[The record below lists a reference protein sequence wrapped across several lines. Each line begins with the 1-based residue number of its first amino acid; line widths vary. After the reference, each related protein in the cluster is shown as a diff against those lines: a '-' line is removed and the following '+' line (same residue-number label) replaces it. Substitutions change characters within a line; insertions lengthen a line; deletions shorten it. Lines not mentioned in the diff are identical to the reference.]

1 MNITDVLD
9 TGHNELYDEM
19 IKENIE
25 NRILVLNDNVTDS
38 VIEDYILY
46 ILKWNKEDKDIPIE
60 KRKVITLYINSCG
73 GDAFAGLHFAE
84 ICAISKTP
92 IRSIAMSLVASAAF
106 YIYIACSERI
116 AFKNSV
122 LLMHDGSIEI
132 SNSSRKASDTMKF
145 IELMEQRTK
154 EFVLSHTTMDEK
166 FYDDHF
172 DQEFY
177 MYAERGK
184 ELGAIDRIIGVDENI
199 DINYIL

>member
-1 MNITDVLD
+1 MNIADVLD
-9 TGHNELYDEM
+9 AGHNELYDEM

-25 NRILVLNDNVTDS
+25 NRILVLNDNITDS

-46 ILKWNKEDKDIPIE
+46 IFKWNKEDENIPIE
-60 KRKVITLYINSCG
+60 KRKPITLYINSCG
-73 GDAFAGLHFAE
+73 GDAFAGLYFAE

-92 IRSIAMSLVASAAF
+92 IRSIAMSLVASASF
-106 YIYIACSERI
+106 YIYIACKERI

-154 EFVLSHTTMDEK
+154 DFVLSHTTMDEK

-177 MYAERGK
+177 MYAEKAK
-184 ELGAIDRIIGVDENI
+184 ELGAVDKIVGIDEDI
-199 DINYIL
+199 DINYFL